1 VLDRGSKIPSRLLSL
16 SLAGGSEIV
25 ERERKKIGES
35 GDNFLVT
42 CITLKRDSFAIDHSK
57 TV

>member
-1 VLDRGSKIPSRLLSL
+1 VLDRGSKIPGRLLSL
-16 SLAGGSEIV
+16 GLAGFEIV
-25 ERERKKIGES
+25 ERERKKFGES
-35 GDNFLVT
+35 GDNFFVT